1 MILYVSIIS
10 TNLNYMAVKINW
22 RNSFFNMKKVI
33 WNHTER
39 PEKIKSSFHYS
50 YMPIQGQ
57 LYKSYFPLY
66 KPNMREPEVI
76 LLW

>member
-1 MILYVSIIS
+1 
-10 TNLNYMAVKINW
+10 MAVKINW

-33 WNHTER
+33 CNHTKR

-50 YMPIQGQ
+50 YMPIHGQ

-66 KPNMREPEVI
+66 KPNMTEPEVI
-76 LLW
+76 LL